1 MTLIDRIQK
10 HTRHVAD
17 LTYGPC
23 ERKAGYQFRVVPT
36 DGLPLTEDRGV
47 YFLLS
52 DNLTQIQKVGKANGI
67 GGLRQRMSDYEDGR
81 QGAELQ
87 KPTPA
92 LWHRVMMNQLQGN
105 TLSLWFFSFSQ
116 PATINALGQD
126 YDVLLDPHDDLERQF
141 QGEAKAEGHH
151 PLLSQRV

>member
-1 MTLIDRIQK
+1 MSLNNRIPY
-10 HTRHVAD
+10 HFLHVAD

-36 DGLPLTEDRGV
+36 DGLPLTVDRGV

-52 DNLTQIQKVGKANGI
+52 DNSTQIRKVGKANGI
-67 GGLRQRMSDYEDGR
+67 KGLRQRMEDYERCR

-105 TLSLWFFSFSQ
+105 TLSLWFSSFSQ

-126 YDVLLDPHDDLERQF
+126 YDVLLDPHDELERKF
-141 QGEAKAEGHH
+141 HDEAVAEGHH
-151 PLLSQRV
+151 LLLSQRG